1 MQGKDGDKQLRRIIA
16 MLLALATLAER
27 AGGACWP
34 VRCLVLW
41 ILRRGEAAAVGYVRE
56 VAQAPLGVIDLSDF
70 PDDNSPAGALCLA
83 MRFTALAA
91 ALGLLLRQ
99 PRPFARGA
107 RQTYVAGAQPVMR
120 HLYEGS
126 PVGLPGSRAP
136 PPHLREA
143 GRRYSGA
150 ETAVRSALARPA
162 SAVAPSEVH
171 NSL

>member
-1 MQGKDGDKQLRRIIA
+1 MARKDGDKTLRRIIL
-16 MLLALATLAER
+16 MLLALSQLAER
-27 AGGACWP
+27 ASGACWP

-41 ILRRGEAAAVGYVRE
+41 VLRPAEAVACSFVQE
-56 VAQAPLGVIDLSDF
+56 VARAPLGVIDLSDF

-107 RQTYVAGAQPVMR
+107 RQTYVADAQPVVR

-150 ETAVRSALARPA
+150 ETAARSALSRPA